1 MNETEIIQHP
11 QIDGLRIFFDT
22 VDYRTPHVHE
32 EFELIWLM
40 EGRLSVQA
48 GPFRHVAQSGE
59 MVLFDPQQ
67 SHEVHKVEESCTFL
81 CLQVAPTM
89 LAGCFPAIRNIR
101 TGGVCP
107 GIYLSPD
114 VFAQV
119 QRGLLNV
126 MRAYLERPAC
136 YELCCAGH
144 VHLLMYR
151 LLAAAPHVLLTAE
164 ENAERERR
172 NARLLRLIRFVDQNY
187 MHKIRL
193 SDFARAERRSMSYL
207 SHFVKEAL
215 GQSFQ
220 EYVNTVR
227 FHCACKLIAAGQRRM
242 LDVCVAS
249 GFSDYR
255 YFSAAFQKRLGMTPE
270 EYSRQPQS
278 PVLDEMQVHHSLHS
292 LERFYSREKSLE
304 LLDRF
309 EAKYAPGV

>member
-67 SHEVHKVEESCTFL
+67 THEFHKVEESCTFL

-126 MRAYLERPAC
+126 YTPRAEAYH
-136 YELCCAGH
+136 YESKSRGLDT
-144 VHLLMYR
+144 LS
-151 LLAAAPHVLLTAE
+151 
-164 ENAERERR
+164 ENAKRYEREKA
-172 NARLLRLIRFVDQNY
+172 N
-187 MHKIRL
+187 
-193 SDFARAERRSMSYL
+193 
-207 SHFVKEAL
+207 
-215 GQSFQ
+215 
-220 EYVNTVR
+220 
-227 FHCACKLIAAGQRRM
+227 
-242 LDVCVAS
+242 
-249 GFSDYR
+249 
-255 YFSAAFQKRLGMTPE
+255 
-270 EYSRQPQS
+270 
-278 PVLDEMQVHHSLHS
+278 
-292 LERFYSREKSLE
+292 FY
-304 LLDRF
+304 
-309 EAKYAPGV
+309 AKYQQYIDNYDPYYNPHFNNLFENFGLK

>member
-1 MNETEIIQHP
+1 M
-11 QIDGLRIFFDT
+11 
-22 VDYRTPHVHE
+22 
-32 EFELIWLM
+32 
-40 EGRLSVQA
+40 
-48 GPFRHVAQSGE
+48 
-59 MVLFDPQQ
+59 
-67 SHEVHKVEESCTFL
+67 
-81 CLQVAPTM
+81 LQ
-89 LAGCFPAIRNIR
+89 
-101 TGGVCP
+101 
-107 GIYLSPD
+107 
-114 VFAQV
+114 
-119 QRGLLNV
+119 
-126 MRAYLERPAC
+126 
-136 YELCCAGH
+136 LCCAGH

-215 GQSFQ
+215 GQSFRVSGIR
-220 EYVNTVR
+220 YA
-227 FHCACKLIAAGQRRM
+227 FHCACKLIAAGRGECWM
-242 LDVCVAS
+242 YVVAS

-270 EYSRQPQS
+270 GVQPPPQS

>member
-1 MNETEIIQHP
+1 M
-11 QIDGLRIFFDT
+11 
-22 VDYRTPHVHE
+22 
-32 EFELIWLM
+32 
-40 EGRLSVQA
+40 QA

-67 SHEVHKVEESCTFL
+67 THEFHKVEESCTFL

-304 LLDRF
+304 LLERF

>member
-1 MNETEIIQHP
+1 
-11 QIDGLRIFFDT
+11 
-22 VDYRTPHVHE
+22 
-32 EFELIWLM
+32 
-40 EGRLSVQA
+40 
-48 GPFRHVAQSGE
+48 
-59 MVLFDPQQ
+59 
-67 SHEVHKVEESCTFL
+67 
-81 CLQVAPTM
+81 
-89 LAGCFPAIRNIR
+89 
-101 TGGVCP
+101 
-107 GIYLSPD
+107 
-114 VFAQV
+114 
-119 QRGLLNV
+119 
-126 MRAYLERPAC
+126 
-136 YELCCAGH
+136 
-144 VHLLMYR
+144 
-151 LLAAAPHVLLTAE
+151 
-164 ENAERERR
+164 
-172 NARLLRLIRFVDQNY
+172 

-292 LERFYSREKSLE
+292 LERFYSREKAWNCWTVSRRNTLPAYKPHDAQTGAE
-304 LLDRF
+304 GMRADIRPETDTRRGVCLRRVLLF
-309 EAKYAPGV
+309 